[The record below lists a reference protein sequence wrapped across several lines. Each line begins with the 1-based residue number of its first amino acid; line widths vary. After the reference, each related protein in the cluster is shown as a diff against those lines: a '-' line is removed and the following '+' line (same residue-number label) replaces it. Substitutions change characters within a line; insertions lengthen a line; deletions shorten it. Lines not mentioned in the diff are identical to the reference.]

1 MRGTPEPKLDIDL
14 PGEPEPE
21 PEVQEL
27 LAPVDPAKGDTLIAF
42 GWAPAESLAAVLAK
56 NGR

>member
-1 MRGTPEPKLDIDL
+1 VA
-14 PGEPEPE
+14 PE

-27 LAPVDPAKGDTLIAF
+27 LAPLDPDKGDTLIAF

>member
-1 MRGTPEPKLDIDL
+1 M
-14 PGEPEPE
+14 
-21 PEVQEL
+21 EL
-27 LAPVDPAKGDTLIAF
+27 LAPLDPDNGDTLIAF

>member
-1 MRGTPEPKLDIDL
+1 MA
-14 PGEPEPE
+14 
-21 PEVQEL
+21 EL
-27 LAPVDPAKGDTLIAF
+27 LAPLDPAKGDTLIAF